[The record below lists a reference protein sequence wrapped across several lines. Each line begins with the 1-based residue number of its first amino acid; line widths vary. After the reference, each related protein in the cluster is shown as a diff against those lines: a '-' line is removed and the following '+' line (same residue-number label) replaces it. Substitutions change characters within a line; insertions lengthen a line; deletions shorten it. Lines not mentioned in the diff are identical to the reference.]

1 MMRSY
6 LVFLQS
12 SVPIPGIVDSIE
24 AVHQRGRE
32 HSVIEA
38 RTASEVAISL
48 QVRLASVLRPLAA
61 VDHQF
66 AHLVLDPPLELGQ
79 ERVEKPRLEV
89 LFEVGE
95 THELCRQSPPIRQ
108 ILGCGNPACGYRCL
122 IHTSQG
128 KPY

>member
-32 HSVIEA
+32 HSVTEA
-38 RTASEVAISL
+38 RTTSEVAIAL
-48 QVRLASVLRPLAA
+48 QFRLASVLRP

-66 AHLVLDPPLELGQ
+66 AHLVPDPALELGQ